1 MRLWMNKIHIYHSG
15 LGSSTICICCHA
27 VLSMYA
33 GMRSVTQRHNVH
45 VCSKSISIHTSS
57 LAIDCSTVVFT
68 NLAGGDLLLLS
79 LLYIVFPTFGY
90 LISFCTNFSGVTSPV
105 GLLINVSAKNLD
117 NPVRLTGMIIS
128 FISPLQRRHVF
139 LQSVVVFS

>member
-15 LGSSTICICCHA
+15 LGSSTIYICCHT
-27 VLSMYA
+27 LSFMYA
-33 GMRSVTQRHNVH
+33 EMRSVTQRHNVH
-45 VCSKSISIHTSS
+45 FCSKSISIRTSS
-57 LAIDCSTVVFT
+57 LAINCSTVVFT

-90 LISFCTNFSGVTSPV
+90 LISFCTNFAGVTSPV

-117 NPVRLTGMIIS
+117 SPTRLTDIIYS
-128 FISPLQRRHVF
+128 LYVPLQMDMHCYTF
-139 LQSVVVFS
+139 